1 MAWQKQNSS
10 LLKKCCSK
18 STINFSVVERSDLKS
33 LFFGIFCSGCLQLSF
48 WWHFCKIQKLCCF
61 YKKKVDTHENVE
73 KQTIRRRNAKNSR
86 TLFLLL
92 LALQKNEERFFGCVL
107 RIFAFFFCVFLE
119 FLHFF
124 LCVFLTFCVFVLFFD
139 FWHFRCVRENSLRFF
154 FWFWNSQIIFSF
166 LRTSAPHGFAGST
179 PVLKNEK

>member
-1 MAWQKQNSS
+1 MKVKNDFYGCRT
-10 LLKKCCSK
+10 LKCK
-18 STINFSVVERSDLKS
+18 NP
-33 LFFGIFCSGCLQLSF
+33 FFWTVLRLGCLQISF
-48 WWHFCKIQKLCCF
+48 WWHLCKIQKF
-61 YKKKVDTHENVE
+61 DVFTKKIVDT
-73 KQTIRRRNAKNSR
+73 KTIGRRNAKNSR

-92 LALQKNEERFFGCVL
+92 LSLQKTRNGFLGVLLNSLRFFLCVL
-107 RIFAFFFCVFLE
+107 LNSLR
-119 FLHFF
+119 FF
-124 LCVFLTFCVFVLFFD
+124 LCVFLTFCVFVFC